1 MSKKL
6 KEQNQET
13 INVHDI
19 FKYQNK
25 MQKRKEHKEWWSE
38 NWIALFGMIFAAIAA
53 IAAIVGA
60 VASVLSI
67 VL

>member
-1 MSKKL
+1 
-6 KEQNQET
+6 
-13 INVHDI
+13 
-19 FKYQNK
+19 
-25 MQKRKEHKEWWSE
+25 MQKRKEHKEWWSQ

>member
-6 KEQNQET
+6 KEQNQGT

-25 MQKRKEHKEWWSE
+25 MQKRKENKEWWSK

-53 IAAIVGA
+53 IASVVTAIK
-60 VASVLSI
+60 
-67 VL
+67 